1 MATQSEFDEGTEGE
15 EIARVNINTS
25 RAVSMSTIGHF
36 LAELGRE
43 AELALGDSDY
53 LVELVEFRQGS
64 SIFDFKK
71 RRCERDEQIE
81 RDKRSLDL
89 AEAEA
94 RENREHRK
102 QTTLGAALSLAM
114 GTVGVGVAT
123 AALMDEGEAT
133 TIVISQESCP
143 PKAFRRHD
151 FPMAPYSPA
160 YDYGTQ
166 IDGVPVYER
175 VASSSPV
182 TSYTEKEE
190 MMEDYEDG
198 QVIDGAGRVM
208 PRKKDTFRTARN
220 TQLPILSKPDDLRPG
235 QLVNIVGTVRK
246 TETEIGIIIEKFR
259 ELDDI

>member
-15 EIARVNINTS
+15 EIARVNISTS
-25 RAVSMSTIGHF
+25 RAVSMATIGRF

-43 AELALGDSDY
+43 AELALGDSNY

-71 RRCERDEQIE
+71 RRRERDEQIE

-94 RENREHRK
+94 RENRKHRK
-102 QTTLGAALSLAM
+102 EMTLIAALSLAM
-114 GTVGVGVAT
+114 STVGVGVAT
-123 AALMDEGEAT
+123 TALMDEGEAM
-133 TIVISQESCP
+133 TIVITQEGCP
-143 PKAFRRHD
+143 PKTFWRDD
-151 FPMAPYSPA
+151 FSKPRYSPA
-160 YDYGTQ
+160 SDYGTQ
-166 IDGVPVYER
+166 LDFVPVYKP
-175 VASSSPV
+175 VASSPPV
-182 TSYTEKEE
+182 TSYAEKEK

-220 TQLPILSKPDDLRPG
+220 TQLPILSKPDDLKPG
-235 QLVNIVGTVRK
+235 QLVNIVATVRK
-246 TETEIGIIIEKFR
+246 TETDIGIIIDQFR